1 MRNKSMYPELL
12 SIGPITISSF
22 GAMIV
27 IAFLTV
33 NYLLKKEFIKYGYN
47 PEYADDMVFRAAFGG
62 ILGAKIY
69 FLIENY
75 DIAAENISG
84 ISKIFYGII
93 TLDSSLISL
102 GIQLF
107 GSGLVFL
114 GGFLGALLFVTLYIK
129 KKSLIWLIMADV
141 IAPFIALGHGIG
153 RIGCLLVG
161 DDYGIPTSLPW
172 GISFPNGSPPST
184 AYNISQTGYII
195 PQDVSPTQVLAVHP
209 TQIYE
214 MVLYFLIF
222 LFLKFLL
229 KKNHF
234 NGEIFINYLFLS
246 GFARF
251 MVEFIRLNPRYYFDL
266 SGAQYI
272 SLLMM
277 IVAIISHY
285 CLRKNKMHASD

>member
-1 MRNKSMYPELL
+1 MYPELF

-22 GAMIV
+22 GVMIV
-27 IAFLTV
+27 IAFLSV
-33 NYLLKKEFIKYGYN
+33 NFLLRKEFLNHGYKT
-47 PEYADDMVFRAAFGG
+47 EYADDMIFRAAVGG

-75 DIAAENISG
+75 DIAIENIG
-84 ISKIFYGII
+84 GLWKIFYGIL
-93 TLDSSLISL
+93 TLNSSLIAS

-114 GGFLGALLFVTLYIK
+114 GGFIGGLLFVTYYIK
-129 KKSLIWLIMADV
+129 KKSLSWLIMADL
-141 IAPFIALGHGIG
+141 IAPYIALGHGIG

-195 PQDVSPTQVLAVHP
+195 PQDVSFTQLLAVHP

-214 MVLYFLIF
+214 MILYFLIF
-222 LFLKFLL
+222 YFLKFLL

-234 NGEIFINYLFLS
+234 NGEIFINYLFLA

-277 IVAIISHY
+277 IIAIICHY
-285 CLRKNKMHASD
+285 FSRKKQIHASD